1 MSNQRKDM
9 NLDEAKAFV
18 QEKAERE
25 AKKAILAAGVWGL
38 SKLPGA
44 GKVESGF
51 QKISN
56 KIPDG
61 WSVSIDPDEKKFSI
75 GFKMN
80 F

>member
-18 QEKAERE
+18 QERAERE
-25 AKKAILAAGVWGL
+25 AKKAIIAAGVWGL

-61 WSVSIDPDEKKFSI
+61 FTVSVDPDEKKFSI